1 MNLFGEADTPKRA
14 SALELSFPGSVFLR
28 QEARKNMRTKRS
40 SSEMQDEA
48 TKIHYEDVDG
58 VRIIELC
65 TRIDIHNVFS
75 VEETLTKLANAKNMK
90 VIIDFSRIEYFGS
103 NGIRLL
109 MLTKRKLD
117 RLGGQLVLSNMS
129 SFVIKILKAI
139 DLYELFTI
147 LPDRAAAME
156 KLRT

>member
-1 MNLFGEADTPKRA
+1 
-14 SALELSFPGSVFLR
+14 
-28 QEARKNMRTKRS
+28 
-40 SSEMQDEA
+40 MQDRLA
-48 TKIHYEDVDG
+48 DIRHEDVDG

-75 VEETLTKLANAKNMK
+75 VEETLTQLIDEGHTR

-109 MLTKRKLD
+109 MLAKRKLD
-117 RLGGQLVLSNMS
+117 HLGGRLVLASMS
-129 SFVIKILKAI
+129 SFVVKILKAI

-147 LPDRAAAME
+147 LPDRAAAMDE
-156 KLRT
+156 LRT